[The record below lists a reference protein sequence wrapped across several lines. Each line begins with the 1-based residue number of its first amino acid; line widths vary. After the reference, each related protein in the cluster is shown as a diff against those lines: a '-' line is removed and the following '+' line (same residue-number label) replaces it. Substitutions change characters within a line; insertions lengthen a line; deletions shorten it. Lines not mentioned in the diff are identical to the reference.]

1 MIVCKFG
8 GSSLAD
14 AGQFRKVYELV
25 KSDPARRF
33 IVPSAPGK
41 RDANDEKVT
50 DLFYACYEA
59 CEAGRSVDGLL
70 DRIFC
75 RYDGII
81 ADLGLNLRLESE
93 FEGIR
98 RLFGMRL
105 GRDYFVSRGEYL
117 NGIIL
122 ANFLGFEF
130 IDAADVIFFREDGS
144 FDAEK
149 TDIYLSEKLRN
160 ARNAVIPGFYG
171 STPGGTVRV
180 FPRGGSDI
188 TGALVARAAGAEL
201 YENWTDVDGYLSAD
215 PRLIPGART
224 VPAMTF
230 HQLRELRY
238 AGAAVLHE
246 DAIRPVREK
255 GIPIY
260 IRNTNRPDGPGTRIL
275 PALTEKGPGPVGVGG
290 RGDYAAVT
298 LEKDELR
305 RGRDFFRRF
314 AALLERDGIAPE
326 LLPCGVDSVTAVFSR
341 RGLTLS
347 PEALAEKWRAVLGA
361 EKTAVIRD
369 LALLSVVAGDLAG
382 APRIRAAALAALA
395 EAGIPVLLL
404 EECADGIHLIL
415 GVREG
420 DLNSAAAVL
429 HRALFEK

>member
-14 AGQFRKVYELV
+14 AGQFRKVYQIV
-25 KSDPARRF
+25 KSCPERRF

-41 RDANDEKVT
+41 RDPSDEKVT

-59 CEAGRSVDGLL
+59 CEEGLPVDGLL
-70 DRIFC
+70 DRIFR
-75 RYDGII
+75 RYDEII

-122 ANFLGFEF
+122 ANFLGYEF

-149 TDIYLSEKLRN
+149 TDIILSEKLSR

-171 STPGGTVRV
+171 STPGGTVKT

-188 TGALVARAAGAEL
+188 TGALVARAAGAEV

-215 PRLIPGART
+215 PRLVDHPRSIPE
-224 VPAMTF
+224 MTF
-230 HQLRELRY
+230 HHLRELGY

-246 DAIRPVREK
+246 NAIRPVREK
-255 GIPIY
+255 GIPIH
-260 IRNTNRPDGPGTRIL
+260 IKNTNRPDHPGTRIVPYL
-275 PALTEKGPGPVGVGG
+275 NAAPGLIGVGSRDG
-290 RGDYAAVT
+290 FAAVT

-305 RGRDFFRRF
+305 RDPRFFRF
-314 AALLERDGIAPE
+314 FTAMLERDGVRPE
-326 LLPCGVDSVTAVFSR
+326 LLPCGVDSVTVVFSR
-341 RGLTLS
+341 RDVLP
-347 PEALAEKWRAVLGA
+347 PEDLAEKWKLALSA
-361 EKTAVIRD
+361 EAASVIED
-369 LALLSVVAGDLAG
+369 LALVSLVAGDLTAR
-382 APRIRAAALAALA
+382 PDVRAAALAALSA
-395 EAGIPVLLL
+395 EDIPVRIA
-404 EECADGIHLIL
+404 EMGADGIHMIL
-415 GVREG
+415 GVPREKRL
-420 DLNSAAAVL
+420 DACRAL
-429 HRALFEK
+429 HRALFEA